1 MSYAEVGL
9 RLIEQGYRIVPIR
22 AGLKHP
28 GYDGWN
34 EDEITPA
41 RVRALSDSTEYTGW
55 GAKNGATGGIDADIY
70 DKDIA
75 KALEPLMPK
84 GALVRVGLFPKVMYL
99 VNNPQHWRKRTSK
112 AYIDGDGNVNK
123 IEFQGEGQQS
133 VVYGTHPDTGKP
145 YWFHGRDILETPA
158 SALPVMSED
167 ELSAIFAAFE
177 QLAEAKVAA
186 GEWRPK
192 ADRLNGSASPALD
205 PLEAI
210 VKASTPCNFTDAQV
224 RADLEML
231 DPSCDRQTWV
241 EVLAALHHQY
251 QGSHDGLALG
261 DEWSSK
267 GLTYQGYDDVKT
279 RWDSF
284 SLRGDR
290 NPVTWA
296 TMHER
301 AKRVRAVEAQQQIA
315 TRTLAEYEL
324 DPNFQP
330 MELERRDWIV
340 PRRILRKFITLT
352 NAPGGVSKSMFTLVT
367 AVSLA
372 VGRDLTGE
380 GIKSTPRN
388 VLIINNED
396 DRDELYRRLYG
407 ICLHYRVDWAE
418 VCRRVF
424 VVSGYLDGIIIAA
437 ENADGVIAMTEA
449 GRKVREFIIAK
460 SIDYAVFDPFVS
472 VHRLNENDNVEM
484 NAVLGVFKRIAF
496 DGRCAIELIHHTRK
510 VGGNSEAHAGDAEAG
525 RGASSIKDAGRV
537 SATLARMSRESAANL
552 GLDWDT
558 IGRHLVRLD
567 TAKGNYQTADANA
580 RWYRLVSVALPNGD
594 EVGVHEPFDLEPVIA
609 EQDAANDAAQDEIN
623 QQYRLDIVHA
633 IGASAAMR
641 LSHVAD
647 NLQPVWRL
655 RSRDAYR
662 RRVASAVPDG
672 RANAVPVRAE
682 NGARVY
688 LWRETGAADN
698 SPMIL
703 HLTDGQPVDN

>member
-9 RLIEQGYRIVPIR
+9 RLIELGYRIVPIR

-28 GYDGWN
+28 GYAGWN
-34 EDEITPA
+34 TDLITPE
-41 RVRALSDSTEYTGW
+41 RVQALADSTEYTGW
-55 GAKNGATGGIDADIY
+55 GTTNDRAGGIDADIY
-70 DKDIA
+70 DA
-75 KALEPLMPK
+75 GVARSMEPLMPK

-99 VNNPQHWRKRTSK
+99 VRNEARWTKRASK
-112 AYIDGDGNVNK
+112 AYIDQDGNINK
-123 IEFQGEGQQS
+123 IEFQGDGQQS
-133 VVYGTHPDTGKP
+133 VVHGTHPDTGKP
-145 YWFHGRDILETPA
+145 YWFHGRSILDTPL
-158 SALPVMSED
+158 SELPVITER
-167 ELSAIFAAFE
+167 ELNDIFEAFE

-192 ADRLNGSASPALD
+192 ADRANGSGDSPTLE

-210 VKASTPCNFTDAQV
+210 VKANTPCNFTDAQV
-224 RADLEML
+224 KADLDVL

-251 QGSHDGLALG
+251 QGSHEGLVMG

-267 GLTYQGYDDVKT
+267 GLTYQGYNDVKA

-301 AKRVRAVEAQQQIA
+301 AKRARAIEAQQQIA

-372 VGRDLTGE
+372 AGRDLTGE
-380 GIKSTPRN
+380 GIKPTPRN

-407 ICLHYRVDWAE
+407 ICLHYQVDWAE
-418 VCRRVF
+418 VCKRVF
-424 VVSGYLDGIIIAA
+424 VVSGYLDGIIVAA
-437 ENADGVIAMTEA
+437 ENADGVITVTEA
-449 GRKVREFIIAK
+449 GKKVREFIIAK
-460 SIDYAVFDPFVS
+460 AIDYAVFDPFVS

-609 EQDAANDAAQDEIN
+609 ERSAEDEARADEIN
-623 QQYRLDIVHA
+623 HQYRVDIVR
-633 IGASAAMR
+633 AMNGSSRRR
-641 LSHVAD
+641 LTQVAD
-647 NLQPVWRL
+647 NLHAVWGIN
-655 RSRDAYR
+655 SRMQMR
-662 RRVASAVPDG
+662 TRITSAVPE
-672 RANAVPVRAE
+672 APVVVEVEGTRM
-682 NGARVY
+682 R
-688 LWRETGAADN
+688 LWRVVGEGATTPIFIHCETV
-698 SPMIL
+698 
-703 HLTDGQPVDN
+703 GQSG